1 MSVRHCAVTTAPYSC
16 CPNCYAGQSHKDNVR
31 SSADGKRLKQKK
43 SNSLAQLHLPALGL
57 FWASFF
63 VRIQLTSLFLISP
76 GLWVGEAEFQLDNFR
91 TVLKK
96 SLYMCLA
103 SSLVVRIFFKTLHAQ
118 YASSQKCCDL
128 EPSVCF
134 PKCCKLIVDRS
145 SKYFFQQNILLVHAA
160 TIKVSG
166 VVSHAGIKCFYHFH
180 IWIN

>member
-1 MSVRHCAVTTAPYSC
+1 MHTVLSPGSTRSCKHQLKVPPRLHPNC
-16 CPNCYAGQSHKDNVR
+16 CPNCHAEQSHKDNVR
-31 SSADGKRLKQKK
+31 SSAVGKQLKQKK

-118 YASSQKCCDL
+118 YASCLLYTS
-128 EPSVCF
+128 PSPRDF
-134 PKCCKLIVDRS
+134 
-145 SKYFFQQNILLVHAA
+145 
-160 TIKVSG
+160 G
-166 VVSHAGIKCFYHFH
+166 
-180 IWIN
+180 